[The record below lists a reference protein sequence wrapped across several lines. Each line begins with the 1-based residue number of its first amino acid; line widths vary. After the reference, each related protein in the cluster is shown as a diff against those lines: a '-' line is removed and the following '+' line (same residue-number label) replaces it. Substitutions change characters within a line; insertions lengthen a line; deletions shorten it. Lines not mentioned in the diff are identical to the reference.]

1 LQYKGAWTWNDN
13 RYLEVTLADDR
24 RERAFY
30 VGALAAP
37 IVGHGVLAILPSPVF
52 GVMAMSLNY
61 MGLPYAVWGL
71 LIFLWLRKQPIH
83 RMRLAVLLAP
93 ISFFI
98 VCVVTYAVLSFAVA
112 DSGNGFAT
120 ARASA
125 ELFAPWVLGLG
136 YLWVVVILLA
146 WRVVRAKDA
155 KVVKDA

>member
-1 LQYKGAWTWNDN
+1 M
-13 RYLEVTLADDR
+13 ADDR

-37 IVGHGVLAILPSPVF
+37 IVGHAVLAILPSPAL

-71 LIFLWLRKQPIH
+71 LIFLWLRQQPIH
-83 RMRLAVLLAP
+83 RMRRAVLLAP

-98 VCVVTYAVLSFAVA
+98 ICVVVYAVLSFAVA
-112 DSGNGFAT
+112 DSGSRSAT
-120 ARASA
+120 AIASA

-146 WRVVRAKDA
+146 WRVVHAKDA
-155 KVVKDA
+155 TRGSP